1 MAGFRSVGAIAD
13 AYAEGR
19 THFCAF
25 RKVLGAPG
33 SVATWWFDMSTLS
46 GNPLPNYYIGNPLE
60 AKGFVAERGIWHGPS
75 QAPATKYLHTLELTT
90 SGTHIIGTPYKLCD
104 YLLFYPFVDADTIDE
119 QLFDNTT
126 AELTRYTD
134 GAGVQVMAVL
144 AAPPAGSVGSFTFD
158 YVNQDGVVRTS
169 PVQSTGAGLGNT
181 GNIYPSV
188 SYGPFLFL
196 AAGDTGVRSII
207 SVTFATPPG
216 GLLNMVLV
224 KPLVDLSARELNNPV
239 EFVGGRDRPLIEIAD
254 GAYLNLIFR
263 TTGTATSATLTGT
276 ANFIWSD

>member
-1 MAGFRSVGAIAD
+1 MAGFRTVGAIAD

-46 GNPLPNYYIGNPLE
+46 GNPLPNYYIGNPLD

>member
-1 MAGFRSVGAIAD
+1 MAGFRTVGAIAD

-239 EFVGGRDRPLIEIAD
+239 EFVGGRDRPLIEIVD

-263 TTGTATSATLTGT
+263 TTGTATVATLTGT
-276 ANFIWSD
+276 ANFLWSD

>member
-126 AELTRYTD
+126 AELTRFVD
-134 GAGVQVMAVL
+134 GDGVQVMAVL
-144 AAPPAGSVGSFTFD
+144 GASTSGSVGSFTFN
-158 YVNQDGVVRTS
+158 YVNQDGVLRTS
-169 PVQSTGAGLGNT
+169 PTQSTGAGLGNT
-181 GNIYPSV
+181 GNIYPSIT
-188 SYGPFLFL
+188 YGPFLFL
-196 AAGDTGVRSII
+196 AAGDTGVRSIVSI
-207 SVTFATPPG
+207 TFITPPG
-216 GLLNMVLV
+216 GLFTLTLV

>member
-1 MAGFRSVGAIAD
+1 MAGFRSIGAIAD

-19 THFCAF
+19 SHFCAF

-224 KPLVDLSARELNNPV
+224 KPLVDLSARERDNPV

-276 ANFIWSD
+276 ANFLWST

>member
-1 MAGFRSVGAIAD
+1 MAGFRTVGAIAD

-25 RKVLGAPG
+25 RKVLASPG
-33 SVATWWFDMSTLS
+33 SIAQWWFDMSTQQ

-75 QAPATKYLHTLELTT
+75 QAPATKYLHTLELTA
-90 SGTHIIGTPYKLCD
+90 GIALIGTPCKLCD
-104 YLLFYPFVDADTIDE
+104 YLLFYPFVDADTTDV

-144 AAPPAGSVGSFTFD
+144 AAPIAGVAGSFTFD

-169 PVQSTGAGLGNT
+169 PAQSTSTHSPNT

-224 KPLVDLSARELNNPV
+224 KPLVDLSVRELNNPV
-239 EFVGGRDRPLIEIAD
+239 EFVGGRDRPLVEIVD
-254 GAYLNLIFR
+254 GAYLNVIF
-263 TTGTATSATLTGT
+263 GSAGAASATLTGT
-276 ANFIWSD
+276 ANFLWST

>member
-1 MAGFRSVGAIAD
+1 MVGFRTVGAIAD

-33 SVATWWFDMSTLS
+33 SVATWWFDMSTMS

-104 YLLFYPFVDADTIDE
+104 YLLFYPFVGADTIDE

-134 GAGVQVMAVL
+134 GEGVQVMAVL

-169 PVQSTGAGLGNT
+169 PMQSTGAGLGNT

-207 SVTFATPPG
+207 SVTFDTPPG

-276 ANFIWSD
+276 ANFLWST

>member
-1 MAGFRSVGAIAD
+1 MAGFRTVGAIAD

-224 KPLVDLSARELNNPV
+224 KPLVDLSARERDNPV

-276 ANFIWSD
+276 ANFLWST